1 MNRKEM
7 IQWLMAGD
15 PAIRWWVFRDLAGAD
30 ETEVEAER
38 NRMEHSGKPGRWNTQ
53 WAPARTGLV
62 QSGSRDKAWPALSRT
77 DCPAHFYPAI
87 CRKRFVKI

>member
-15 PAIRWWVFRDLAGAD
+15 PAIRWRVLRDLAGAD

-53 WAPARTGLV
+53 WAPAYWTGPIR
-62 QSGSRDKAWPALSRT
+62 QSRQSLASAESD
-77 DCPAHFYPAI
+77 
-87 CRKRFVKI
+87 